1 MMSDYDNPFRRT
13 YREREELAEIPY
25 DNIFL
30 QSIEK
35 SMGDLPIPAG
45 TYDDF
50 MLIQGLSEQA
60 GEPIGEFTEAQ
71 QEALD
76 EYEQV
81 YYRFM
86 EAGQAVIE
94 SFGYNAVYGD

>member
-1 MMSDYDNPFRRT
+1 MMSSYDNPFRKS

-35 SMGDLPIPAG
+35 SMGELPIPAG
-45 TYDDF
+45 TYDDL
-50 MLIQGLSEQA
+50 MLIHGLSEQA
-60 GEPIGEFTEAQ
+60 GEPIAEFTDAQ

-94 SFGYNAVYGD
+94 SFGYNAVYGE

>member
-1 MMSDYDNPFRRT
+1 
-13 YREREELAEIPY
+13 
-25 DNIFL
+25 
-30 QSIEK
+30 
-35 SMGDLPIPAG
+35 
-45 TYDDF
+45 

-94 SFGYNAVYGD
+94 SFGYNAVYGE